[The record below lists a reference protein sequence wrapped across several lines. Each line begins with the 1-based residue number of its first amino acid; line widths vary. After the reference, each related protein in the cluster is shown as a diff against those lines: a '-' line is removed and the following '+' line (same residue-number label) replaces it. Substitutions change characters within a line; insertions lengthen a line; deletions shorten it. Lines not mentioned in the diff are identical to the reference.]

1 MDAILHNF
9 FSLDIYAQ
17 VLPYLLSGL
26 WTTVWLSLLVIPA
39 GMVAGLGVALLATQ
53 SRARWMRIL
62 VAIYVDLFRAFPPL
76 VLLIFIYYGAPFIG
90 LDLPKLLAVFIGFVL
105 NNASYFGEVFRAGIR
120 SIPAGQMEAANST
133 GLTRWQALRH
143 VVIPQATRNVL
154 PDLVGNS
161 VEVVKLTTLASV
173 VALPELLRV
182 SRDAQALLYNPSPIV
197 LAALLYLALLWP
209 LVRLVA
215 VLERRSRVAR

>member
-39 GMVAGLGVALLATQ
+39 GMVAGLGIALLATQ
-53 SRARWMRIL
+53 SRTRAVRIA

-105 NNASYFGEVFRAGIR
+105 NNASYYGEVFRAGIR

-215 VLERRSRVAR
+215 VLERRSRIAR

>member
-9 FSLDIYAQ
+9 FNLDIYAQ
-17 VLPYLLSGL
+17 VLPYLLQGL
-26 WTTVWLSLLVIPA
+26 WATIWLSLLVIPA
-39 GMVAGLGVALLATQ
+39 GLVAGLGVALLATQ
-53 SRARWMRIL
+53 SRSRTVRIA

-90 LDLPKLLAVFIGFVL
+90 LDLPKLLAVMIGFVL
-105 NNASYFGEVFRAGIR
+105 NNSSYYGEVFRAGID
-120 SIPAGQMEAANST
+120 SIPKGQMEAASST
-133 GLTRWQALRH
+133 GMTRWQALRY

-154 PDLVGNS
+154 PDLLGNS

-182 SRDAQALLYNPSPIV
+182 SRDAQALLYNPSPVV
-197 LAALLYLALLWP
+197 LAALLYLLLLWP

>member
-53 SRARWMRIL
+53 SRARWVRIL

-105 NNASYFGEVFRAGIR
+105 NNASYYGEVFRAGIR

>member
-9 FSLDIYAQ
+9 FSLEIYAQ

-39 GMVAGLGVALLATQ
+39 GMAAGLGVALLATQ
-53 SRARWMRIL
+53 SRARWVRIL

-76 VLLIFIYYGAPFIG
+76 VLLIFIYYGAPFVG

-105 NNASYFGEVFRAGIR
+105 NNASYYGEVFRAGIR

-133 GLTRWQALRH
+133 GLTRWQALRY

>member
-1 MDAILHNF
+1 MDALLHNF
-9 FSLDIYAQ
+9 FNLDIYGQ
-17 VLPYLLSGL
+17 VLPYLLQGL
-26 WTTVWLSLLVIPA
+26 WATVWLSLLVIPA
-39 GMVAGLGVALLATQ
+39 GLVAGLGVALLSTQ
-53 SRARWMRIL
+53 ARSRGVRIA
-62 VAIYVDLFRAFPPL
+62 VAVYVDFFRAFPPL

-90 LDLPKLLAVFIGFVL
+90 IDLPKLAAVMIGFVL
-105 NNASYFGEVFRAGIR
+105 NNASYYGEVFRAGID
-120 SIPAGQMEAANST
+120 SIPKGQMEAASST
-133 GLTRWQALRH
+133 GMTRWQALRYI
-143 VVIPQATRNVL
+143 VIPQATRNVM

-161 VEVVKLTTLASV
+161 IEVVKLTTLASV

-197 LAALLYLALLWP
+197 LAAMLYLVLLWP

>member
-1 MDAILHNF
+1 MDAIRHNF
-9 FSLDIYAQ
+9 FNLDIYGQ
-17 VLPYLLSGL
+17 VLPYLLQGL
-26 WTTVWLSLLVIPA
+26 WATVWLSLLVIPA
-39 GMVAGLGVALLATQ
+39 GLVAGLGVALLSTQ
-53 SRARWMRIL
+53 ARSRGVRIA
-62 VAIYVDLFRAFPPL
+62 VAVYVDLFRAFPPL

-90 LDLPKLLAVFIGFVL
+90 LDLPKLAAVLIGFVL
-105 NNASYFGEVFRAGIR
+105 NNASYYGEVFRAGID
-120 SIPAGQMEAANST
+120 SIPKGQMEAASST
-133 GLTRWQALRH
+133 GMTRWQALRH

-197 LAALLYLALLWP
+197 LAALLYLVLLWP

>member
-105 NNASYFGEVFRAGIR
+105 NNASYYGEVFRAGIR